1 MVDINKLRGISTPPT
16 PTPSQEEEKKAK
28 IIERGLERAKPNLPD
43 KEKEVAKKQLM
54 EKIGSKI
61 SDNKELTA
69 SDLELDT
76 LAFAVAESL
85 QTMESETCPV
95 NEYFGWIDEAQSVI
109 KNMTDGDIS
118 DKDINQREDFLADLD
133 QRETEMRVYMALY
146 ASCSSPTAKER
157 LAFLQIK
164 LAKLMELR
172 SAVKAATKNK
182 EEAEKFQKV
191 KEEEKKRA
199 EKYAAELEYRKQNS
213 DDNSLFTDAEYK
225 AALAMIQALIAM
237 AAAQQLSEEEKLRK
251 QRYEEYLAQRQR
263 DLQFQRD
270 MALRANNASL
280 SSIQN
285 LKNIQMSMAR
295 QQEMMNLLKVATTTA
310 RHGYESE
317 EERMRRE
324 ICGAVLEYRIR
335 GKEVPDRILYKLGV
349 KSFVPDYS
357 MSEEI
362 LNQGIR
368 SQSKAD
374 VIKRINELT
383 GRQYSSNRP
392 QLQQN
397 MQRFDSQRFI
407 MLKRLREQNMLK
419 Q

>member
-1 MVDINKLRGISTPPT
+1 MVDINKLRGISSPPT

-28 IIERGLERAKPNLPD
+28 IVERGLERARPDLPD

-54 EKIGSKI
+54 ERVNGKIGN
-61 SDNKELTA
+61 NKELTA
-69 SDLELDT
+69 SDLEIDT
-76 LAFAVAESL
+76 LAFAIAESL
-85 QTMESETCPV
+85 QTMESGTCPV
-95 NEYFGWIDEAQSVI
+95 NEYFEWIEEAQSVI
-109 KNMTDGDIS
+109 SNMTDGDIS
-118 DKDINQREDFLADLD
+118 DDDINKREDFLANLD
-133 QRETEMRVYMALY
+133 HRETEMRVYMALY

-172 SAVKAATKNK
+172 SAVMAVTKNR
-182 EEAEKFQKV
+182 EEAEKFQEV
-191 KEEEKKRA
+191 KEEEKRRA
-199 EKYAAELEYRKQNS
+199 EQYAAELEYRKQNP

-225 AALAMIQALIAM
+225 AALAMTQALLAL

-251 QRYEEYLAQRQR
+251 QRYEEYLAQRMR
-263 DLQFQRD
+263 DLQLQRD
-270 MALRANNASL
+270 FALKANASNL
-280 SSIQN
+280 YSMQN

-295 QQEMMNLLKVATTTA
+295 HQEMMNLLKVANSTA
-310 RHGYESE
+310 RHGFESE

-335 GKEVPDRILYKLGV
+335 DKEVPDRILYKLGV
-349 KSFVPDYS
+349 KSFVPEYS

-362 LNQGIR
+362 LNQEIK

-383 GRQYSSNRP
+383 GRQSSSNRP

-407 MLKRLREQNMLK
+407 ALKKMREQSTLNK
-419 Q
+419 

>member
-1 MVDINKLRGISTPPT
+1 MVDINKLRGISSPPT
-16 PTPSQEEEKKAK
+16 LTPSQEEEKKAK
-28 IIERGLERAKPNLPD
+28 IIERGLERARPNLAD
-43 KEKEVAKKQLM
+43 REKEVAKKQLM

-61 SDNKELTA
+61 SNDKELTA
-69 SDLELDT
+69 SDLEIDT

-95 NEYFGWIDEAQSVI
+95 NEYFEWIDEAQDVI
-109 KNMTDGDIS
+109 RNMTDGNITDDDI
-118 DKDINQREDFLADLD
+118 DKREDFLSDLD

-146 ASCSSPTAKER
+146 ARCSSPAAKER
-157 LAFLQIK
+157 LAFLQTK

-172 SAVKAATKNK
+172 SAVKAATKSR
-182 EEAEKFQKV
+182 EEAEKFQEV

-199 EKYAAELEYRKQNS
+199 EQYAAELEYRKRNPE
-213 DDNSLFTDAEYK
+213 DNSLFTDAEYK
-225 AALAMIQALIAM
+225 AALAMSQSLIAL

-251 QRYEEYLAQRQR
+251 QRYEEYLAQRMRDLQLQR
-263 DLQFQRD
+263 DL
-270 MALRANNASL
+270 ALKAHTTTLNSMH
-280 SSIQN
+280 N
-285 LKNIQMSMAR
+285 LRNIQMSMAR
-295 QQEMMNLLKVATTTA
+295 YQEMINLVKVANTTA
-310 RHGYESE
+310 RHGYESD

-362 LNQGIR
+362 LNQGIK

-383 GRQYSSNRP
+383 GRQSSSNRP

-407 MLKRLREQNMLK
+407 MLKKLREQNALT